1 MICKLGIVFPGQGA
15 QYVGMGKDFYREFDE
30 ARSTFAEA
38 REILNCDIA
47 ELCFQ
52 GPAEVLDQTVNTQ
65 IAVLTVDVA
74 AYKVFEKEVG
84 IQPAVMAGHSLGEY
98 GALHAAGAISFADV
112 LPLVY
117 TRATYQQEAVP
128 VGTGSMAAI
137 MGLDEDTLTHICSTI
152 GKTTGRIIDIVN
164 FNAPSQQVISGHTE
178 AVTQAIAEAKE
189 NGARGI
195 MLPISVPC
203 HCRLLDDAAKKFKE
217 NLTGITVND
226 FNIDVLPNYNPKITY
241 SKDNIRNLLAKQL
254 NSPVKWQE
262 TIEKMVEMGINT
274 IIEIGPK
281 RTLSGLIKRI
291 NGTVKTLN
299 IEDTASLDKTLKIIK
314 GL

>member
-1 MICKLGIVFPGQGA
+1 MMCKLGIVFPGQGA

-30 ARSTFAEA
+30 ARTTFAEA

-137 MGLDEDTLTHICSTI
+137 MGLDEDTLTHICSTV

-178 AVTQAIAEAKE
+178 AVTQAVTEAKE
-189 NGARGI
+189 HGARGI

-217 NLTGITVND
+217 NLKGITIND
-226 FNIDVLPNYNPKITY
+226 FNIDVLPNYNPEITY

-262 TIEKMVEMGINT
+262 TIERMVEMGINT
-274 IIEIGPK
+274 IVEIGPK
-281 RTLSGLIKRI
+281 RTLSSLTKRI
-291 NGTVKTLN
+291 NGSVKTLN
-299 IEDTASLDKTLKIIK
+299 IEDTASLEKTLNIIK

>member
-1 MICKLGIVFPGQGA
+1 MCKLGIVFPGQGA

-30 ARSTFAEA
+30 ARTTFAEA

-137 MGLDEDTLTHICSTI
+137 MGLDEDTLTHICSTV

-178 AVTQAIAEAKE
+178 AVTQAVTEAKE
-189 NGARGI
+189 HGARGI

-217 NLTGITVND
+217 NLKGITIND
-226 FNIDVLPNYNPKITY
+226 FNIDVLPNYNPEITY

-262 TIEKMVEMGINT
+262 TIERMVEMGINT
-274 IIEIGPK
+274 IVEIGPK
-281 RTLSGLIKRI
+281 RTLSSLTKRI
-291 NGTVKTLN
+291 NGSVKTLN
-299 IEDTASLDKTLKIIK
+299 IEDTASLEKTLNIIK